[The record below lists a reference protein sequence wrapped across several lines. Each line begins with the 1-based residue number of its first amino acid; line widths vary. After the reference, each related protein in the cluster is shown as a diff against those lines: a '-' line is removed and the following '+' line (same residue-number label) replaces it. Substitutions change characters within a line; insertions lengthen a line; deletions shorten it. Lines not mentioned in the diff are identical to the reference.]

1 MYKQQQQKKNGQTKP
16 QDNWCKQHST
26 DKNTLRN
33 SHTYNE
39 KRRGNKKRKKKKG
52 PKKKTA
58 IKPIGEPV
66 CENEY

>member
-39 KRRGNKKRKKKKG
+39 KRRGNKKREKKRDQKRRQQ
-52 PKKKTA
+52 
-58 IKPIGEPV
+58 
-66 CENEY
+66 